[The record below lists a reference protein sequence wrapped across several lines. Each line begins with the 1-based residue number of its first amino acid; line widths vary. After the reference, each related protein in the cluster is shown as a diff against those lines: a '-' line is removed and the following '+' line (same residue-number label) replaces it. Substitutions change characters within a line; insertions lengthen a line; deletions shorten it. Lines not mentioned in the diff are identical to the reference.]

1 MMRNRV
7 SLLACSF
14 TLPTEFHPMVQPHHP
29 SLPWSAFHL
38 LEQRQMPA
46 SCEAIADILAWLEAV
61 GEQQQWAMKQVF
73 ALSLSA
79 DEALTN
85 IATHAIVPAGGPLQ
99 IWLSLGLMDDGPAL
113 CIADNGEAFDPTAK
127 ASAALV
133 DSLDEAQAGG
143 HGLRLMRHYLQR
155 FEYQRVD
162 GWNCLLMGV
171 TDRSSAG

>member
-1 MMRNRV
+1 MMQRQV
-7 SLLACSF
+7 SLLVCSF
-14 TLPTEFHPMVQPHHP
+14 TLPTEFHPMAQPHP
-29 SLPWSAFHL
+29 PPLPWPALQL

-46 SCEAIADILAWLEAV
+46 SCEAIADIIAWLEAV

-85 IATHAIVPAGGPLQ
+85 IATHAKPPAGEALQ
-99 IWLSLGLMDDGPAL
+99 IWLSLGLMDGGVAL
-113 CIADNGEAFDPTAK
+113 CIVDNGQAFDPTSR

-133 DSLDEAQAGG
+133 DSLDDAEIGG

-155 FEYQRVD
+155 FEYQRVA
-162 GWNCLLMGV
+162 GWNCLLLGL
-171 TDRSSAG
+171 TNHGSAD